1 VTVLQAFVLGVLQG
15 LSEFLP
21 ISSSAHLTLV
31 PWLFHWRDPGLAFD
45 VALHFGTLIA
55 VLWYFGAEWASLIG
69 AAASIVVHRRIE
81 TDEERRVIFLI
92 VATIPGA
99 IAGLAL
105 ENYAETAFRDPRLV
119 ATVLI
124 IMGIVLWWVDK
135 RARQDRP
142 LPTMRWIDREFRSL
156 NVIGVTMI
164 ALAVVLLLAEVY
176 GKRKVKLDG
185 MTLVQSQGIG
195 WAQVL
200 GLVPGASRSGSTIT
214 AGRGLGLTREA
225 AAVFSFLM
233 SMPIIAAA
241 SLVKL
246 PHVLK
251 TEGIDAQLVVGV
263 LASALS
269 GWLAISV
276 LLRFVVRRSYG
287 VFAVYRVVVGLA
299 VLAIA
304 FTR

>member
-1 VTVLQAFVLGVLQG
+1 VTVLQALVLGVLQG
-15 LSEFLP
+15 LAEFLP

-31 PWLFHWRDPGLAFD
+31 PWLLHWRDPGLAFD
-45 VALHFGTLIA
+45 VALHFGTLLA
-55 VLWYFGAEWASLIG
+55 VLWYFRAQWAALVG
-69 AAASIVVHRRIE
+69 AAVNIVAHRRVE
-81 TDEERRVIFLI
+81 TEEERRVLYLI

-105 ENYAETAFRDPRLV
+105 EKYAESAFRDPRLV

-124 IMGIVLWWVDK
+124 IMGVVLWWVDK
-135 RARQDRP
+135 WAAQDRP
-142 LPTMRWIDREFRSL
+142 LQSMRWSDAIL
-156 NVIGVTMI
+156 IG
-164 ALAVVLLLAEVY
+164 LAQMFA
-176 GKRKVKLDG
+176 
-185 MTLVQSQGIG
+185 II
-195 WAQVL
+195 
-200 GLVPGASRSGSTIT
+200 PGVSRSGSTIT
-214 AGRGLGLTREA
+214 AGRALRLTREG

-241 SLVKL
+241 SLLKL

-251 TEGIDAQLVVGV
+251 TEGLDAPLVVGV
-263 LASALS
+263 VASALS

-287 VFAVYRVVVGLA
+287 VFAIYRVVVGLI

-304 FTR
+304 FGR

>member
-1 VTVLQAFVLGVLQG
+1 VTVLQALVLGVLQG
-15 LSEFLP
+15 LAEFLP
-21 ISSSAHLTLV
+21 ISSSAHLTLA

-45 VALHFGTLIA
+45 VALHFGTLLA
-55 VLWYFGAEWASLIG
+55 VLWYFRAQWAALVG
-69 AAASIVVHRRIE
+69 AAVNIVAHRRVE
-81 TDEERRVIFLI
+81 TEEERRVLYLI

-105 ENYAETAFRDPRLV
+105 EKYAESAFRDPRLV

-124 IMGIVLWWVDK
+124 IMGVVLWWVDK
-135 RARQDRP
+135 WAAQDRP
-142 LPTMRWIDREFRSL
+142 LQSMRWSDAIL
-156 NVIGVTMI
+156 IG
-164 ALAVVLLLAEVY
+164 LAQMFA
-176 GKRKVKLDG
+176 
-185 MTLVQSQGIG
+185 II
-195 WAQVL
+195 
-200 GLVPGASRSGSTIT
+200 PGVSRSGSTIT
-214 AGRGLGLTREA
+214 AGRALRLTREG

-241 SLVKL
+241 SLLKL

-251 TEGIDAQLVVGV
+251 TEGLDAPLVVGV
-263 LASALS
+263 VASALS

-287 VFAVYRVVVGLA
+287 VFAIYRVVVGLI

-304 FTR
+304 FGR